1 MITQPD
7 IFNSLEIKQNMI
19 AFLKGRLIHKEPS
32 HVLIDVGGVGYH
44 VNISLQTFSA
54 IKDQESISLF
64 THLSIREDAH
74 VLFGFSTEA
83 EKKLFLHLISVNG
96 VGPSTAIVMLSFMEV
111 EELKAAIARED
122 IATLQRVKGIGGK
135 TAQRLIV
142 ELKDKLKKE
151 VTEEN
156 GSSTLG
162 LHNTIKQQAL
172 SALVTLGIPR
182 PAAEKSVDAIL
193 KKSGN
198 NLTLEDLVKQALKNA

>member
-1 MITQPD
+1 
-7 IFNSLEIKQNMI
+7 MI
-19 AFLKGRLIHKEPS
+19 AFLKGRLIQKEPS
-32 HVLIDVGGVGYH
+32 HVLIDVAGVGYH

-151 VTEEN
+151 VTEES
-156 GSSTLG
+156 GSSPLS

>member
-1 MITQPD
+1 
-7 IFNSLEIKQNMI
+7 MI
-19 AFLKGRLIHKEPS
+19 AFLKGKLTQKEPS
-32 HVLIDVGGVGYH
+32 HVLIDVNGVGYH

-54 IKDQESISLF
+54 VKDQETISLF

-83 EKKLFLHLISVNG
+83 EKRLFLHLISVNG

-151 VTEEN
+151 VTEES
-156 GSSTLG
+156 GSATLG